1 VTAPA
6 AVSRAGVD
14 RAARARFLTTAVLLV
29 LARGADA
36 ITTWMATPDLA
47 LEANPLQ
54 RLLHIGWSGL
64 LLINAVVVVVM
75 IVAARRAAFAP
86 PALPSELGLDMPAF
100 VGRYRFSRPE
110 RRSLAMAAR
119 YLPADRRVR
128 WAFIGGP
135 IAVLV
140 IVASTLVAI
149 GNWFIARGLRVKPA
163 VAHVWVGGFWGAVVI
178 GVLLAVRVF
187 LLRAY
192 ARYRVRE
199 PVA

>member
-1 VTAPA
+1 MTAPVV
-6 AVSRAGVD
+6 VSGAGVD
-14 RAARARFLTTAVLLV
+14 RAARARFVTTAVLLV

-54 RLLHIGWSGL
+54 RLLHIGWGGL
-64 LLINAVVVVVM
+64 LLVNAIVVVVM
-75 IVAARRAAFAP
+75 IAAARRAAFAP
-86 PALPSELGLDMPAF
+86 PSLPTEPGLDLQAF
-100 VGRYRFSRPE
+100 VGRFWFSRRE
-110 RRSLAMAAR
+110 RRSLAMASM

-140 IVASTLVAI
+140 IAASTLVAI
-149 GNWFIARGLRVKPA
+149 GNWFIAGGLRVTPA
-163 VAHVWVGGFWGAVVI
+163 VAHAWVAGFWGAVVL
-178 GVLLAVRVF
+178 GVVLAVRVF

-192 ARYRVRE
+192 ARYRARE